1 MYDYFAFWNGATMVA
16 FFNFV
21 AAIMGG
27 PDFLGLMKAIGV
39 TGLLV
44 ASGGALLQVKGEEV
58 GKYFAALALFQATLI
73 VPTCTVNVWDIRAGT
88 AVPVANV
95 PIGVGLFA
103 SELSHLGKWLTDR
116 YETTFGPVDE
126 VARFSRFGL
135 AGPQR
140 VIEAA
145 TRAVAHTPALRNGLD
160 ELVDKCV
167 VPELVDRPAKTNELS
182 ASTSVWT
189 TVMTAGW
196 LNDARSVMLQGL
208 TSAPDGIYGC
218 QTAANLLTSEYN
230 VERASLLR
238 KLGAQS
244 ASFAIGGPTPIDARM
259 VNALEAADTLLVGAS
274 RSADAILRD
283 AVLTDSLRKGAISG
297 TVVSRSVALANVSSD
312 INYRT
317 MAIIAEN
324 ALPKLRTGIEAMT
337 LAIFPALVLIVI
349 VTGHRAGLVIKSYV
363 YMLAWIQLWP
373 PLYAVV
379 NHLSTAS
386 DGTQFS
392 QAVNA
397 LGGTTPQAMALV
409 AELGSSSQTTA
420 GMFALAIPMIA
431 LALVKGG
438 EQAFSSMTSSI
449 MSPAQGAAQKSG
461 ADLAAGNISSGNTSW
476 GNMQTNNSASNGFSS
491 GVTSLNNMSGNKRD
505 ASPSWSS
512 TGMSTQTAGAGSIFK
527 DGGSTVFQGRTDS
540 GALGMSSGSRQSLS
554 NDTSSSRGT
563 ESSRE
568 ARSSFESA
576 MSSVGTTLSSTG
588 FGARVASELD
598 TSSSYGTSTKTG
610 SSASAGDRATSTSG
624 VRQGSDTSE
633 GTAFNTGISGGAGMA
648 GATDASQ
655 VTKPFGTG
663 APAQGGVPAL
673 GGPGSQPLLNGP
685 GGPASGSA
693 PVGAPGGGAGAGG
706 AGGAPGWSDP
716 KHEAP
721 QIRRS
726 VAGSGRVG
734 AEVGMRSSNAMT
746 NTHSAVQA
754 VEGGR
759 SQDVAKNL
767 AAMSEAA
774 NRVAA
779 SDKTGA
785 SAEANKQFQAQ
796 IAAAAKASENYSA
809 AIRESAT
816 STSGRTAS
824 SGNSV
829 EGSTQNLSAV
839 VAAAQAQGMSDADVL
854 KGLSRAD
861 SPQGQRLMAIRDG
874 MAQDM
879 ANGSGPQSL
888 SGGGGQALKAPESP
902 STVRSEGGSGRNA
915 VRSQGRAGI
924 ESQNTANSAGL
935 ERTAQE
941 GGLPGYNPGAKPDT
955 GGVRSE
961 ASRQQGAAQAAI
973 DSMKQGTQ
981 TAVGGAVVAE
991 AIQRGNSSGASAPL
1005 QNLSNALLGGLGY
1018 DEPSKAISAINAVAT
1033 QSPNS
1038 QAGQALRGIGEQY
1051 STGRAVSP
1059 EQLKDAAKLV
1069 REEAKRLKVD

>member
-44 ASGGALLQVKGEEV
+44 ASGGALLQVRGEEV

-126 VARFSRFGL
+126 VARFSRFGM

-167 VPELVDRPAKTNELS
+167 VPELVDVPAKTNQLA
-182 ASTSVWT
+182 ASTSVWS

-208 TSAPDGIYGC
+208 TSAPDGVYGC

-230 VERASLLR
+230 VERAALLR

-244 ASFAIGGPTPIDARM
+244 ASFAIGGPTPIDTRM
-259 VNALEAADTLLVGAS
+259 ANALEAADTLLVGTS

-283 AVLTDSLRKGAISG
+283 AVLTDSLRKGSIAG
-297 TVVSRSVALANVSSD
+297 TVVSRSVALANVSSE

-409 AELGSSSQTTA
+409 AELGASSQSTA

-449 MSPAQGAAQKSG
+449 LSPVQGAAQKSG

-476 GNMQTNNSASNGFSS
+476 GNMQTNNSASHGFSS
-491 GVTSLNNMSGNKRD
+491 GMTSFNGLSGNKQD
-505 ASPSWSS
+505 GAPTWTS
-512 TGMSTQTAGAGSIFK
+512 TGMSTQTYGAGTITSE
-527 DGGSTVFQGRTDS
+527 GGRSVLQARTDS
-540 GALGMSSGSRQSLS
+540 GAVGLTSGSRQSLS
-554 NDTSSSRGT
+554 NDTGSSRGF
-563 ESSRE
+563 EASRE
-568 ARSSFESA
+568 ARTSFESA
-576 MSSVGTTLSSTG
+576 MSSVGTTLNSTG
-588 FGARVASELD
+588 FGARVAAELD
-598 TSSSYGTSTKTG
+598 NTSSHGTSTKTG
-610 SSASAGDRATSTSG
+610 SSASAGDRATATSG

-663 APAQGGVPAL
+663 APMQGGTPAL

-685 GGPASGSA
+685 GGPATGGMPA
-693 PVGAPGGGAGAGG
+693 GAPGGGAG

-734 AEVGMRSSNAMT
+734 ADIGMRSSNAMT

-796 IAAAAKASENYSA
+796 LAAAAKAAENFSA
-809 AIRESAT
+809 ATRQTASSSA
-816 STSGRTAS
+816 GRTAS
-824 SGNSV
+824 TSNSV
-829 EGSTQNLSAV
+829 DSNTQNIAAV
-839 VAAAQAQGMSDADVL
+839 NAAALAAGMSPMDVL
-854 KGLSRAD
+854 RGQSDPTSPEGQKLS
-861 SPQGQRLMAIRDG
+861 SIRDG
-874 MAQDM
+874 LARSMAGGD
-879 ANGSGPQSL
+879 GPHSL
-888 SGGGGQALKAPESP
+888 TGGGGNNLQVPETPKAIQA
-902 STVRSEGGSGRNA
+902 EGSAGRA
-915 VRSQGRAGI
+915 SVRSQGERGI
-924 ESQNTANSAGL
+924 AAQNASNAQGLDATA
-935 ERTAQE
+935 RE
-941 GGLPGYNPGAKPDT
+941 GGLPGYDPAAKPDT
-955 GGVRSE
+955 GGVRAE
-961 ASRQQGAAQAAI
+961 AARQQGAAQATI

-1018 DEPSKAISAINAVAT
+1018 DEPSKAIAAINAVAT

-1051 STGRAVSP
+1051 SSGRAVSP

>member
-27 PDFLGLMKAIGV
+27 SDFLGLMKAIGV

-44 ASGGALLQVKGEEV
+44 ASGGALLQIRGEEV
-58 GKYFAALALFQATLI
+58 GKYLAALALFQATLI
-73 VPTCTVNVWDIRAGT
+73 VPTCTVNVWDVRAGT

-126 VARFSRFGL
+126 VARFTRFGL

-145 TRAVAHTPALRNGLD
+145 SRAVAHTPALRNGLD

-167 VPELVDRPAKTNELS
+167 VPELVDVPSKSNELAS
-182 ASTSVWT
+182 STSVWS

-208 TSAPDGIYGC
+208 QSAPDGVYGC

-230 VERASLLR
+230 VERAALLR

-244 ASFAIGGPTPIDARM
+244 ASFAIGGPTPVDTRM
-259 VNALEAADTLLVGAS
+259 ANALEAADTLLIGTA

-283 AVLTDSLRKGAISG
+283 AVLTDSLRKGSAAG
-297 TVVSRSVALANVSSD
+297 TVVARSVALANVSSE

-409 AELGSSSQTTA
+409 AELGASSQSTA

-438 EQAFSSMTSSI
+438 EQAFSSMTASI
-449 MSPAQGAAQKSG
+449 MAPAQGAAQKSG
-461 ADLAAGNISSGNTSW
+461 GDLAAGNISSGNTSW
-476 GNMQTNNSASNGFSS
+476 GNTQRNNSASHGFSS
-491 GVTSLNNMSGNKRD
+491 GMTSLNSLGANKED
-505 ASPSWSS
+505 ASPTWSS
-512 TGMSTQTAGAGSIFK
+512 PGMSTQTYGAGTVTSE
-527 DGGSTVFQGRTDS
+527 GGRSVLQARPDTGTVGLTT
-540 GALGMSSGSRQSLS
+540 GSRQSLS
-554 NDTSSSRGT
+554 NDTGSGRGT
-563 ESSRE
+563 EA
-568 ARSSFESA
+568 ARQAQTSFESA
-576 MSSVGTTLSSTG
+576 MSSIGTTLNSTG
-588 FGARVASELD
+588 FGSKVASEI
-598 TSSSYGTSTKTG
+598 SSGADYGTTTKSGSTAAT
-610 SSASAGDRATSTSG
+610 ADRAAATHG
-624 VRQGSDTSE
+624 VTNKSDTSE
-633 GTAFNTGISGGAGMA
+633 GTAFRTGLKGEATMGGAV
-648 GATDASQ
+648 DLSQ

-663 APAQGGVPAL
+663 ATGS
-673 GGPGSQPLLNGP
+673 GPVASGQPLLN
-685 GGPASGSA
+685 
-693 PVGAPGGGAGAGG
+693 APGGSAAGAPLGG
-706 AGGAPGWSDP
+706 NVPGTSSTPSATGLPVWNDP
-716 KHEAP
+716 KREAP
-721 QIRRS
+721 KVS
-726 VAGSGRVG
+726 TNVGGSAKVG
-734 AEVGMRSSNAMT
+734 ANLGMEMTNSMT
-746 NTHSAVQA
+746 NTHAAVQA
-754 VEGGR
+754 LEGGR

-774 NRVAA
+774 NKVAA
-779 SDKTGA
+779 ADKTGG

-796 IAAAAKASENYSA
+796 LATAAKSAEAYSV
-809 AIRESAT
+809 AT
-816 STSGRTAS
+816 RQTAS
-824 SGNSV
+824 SNSTRAASTSNSV
-829 EGSTQNLSAV
+829 DASTQNIASVNSA
-839 VAAAQAQGMSDADVL
+839 ALASGMSPLDVL
-854 KGLSRAD
+854 RGQSD
-861 SPQGQRLMAIRDG
+861 PTSPEGQKLQGIRDG
-874 MAQDM
+874 LARST
-879 ANGSGPQSL
+879 AGGSGPNSL
-888 SGGGGQALKAPESP
+888 TGGGGHDLKTPETQQAIKAEGDSGRAAVRAQGQGGVKAQTAANAQALDAMA
-902 STVRSEGGSGRNA
+902 R
-915 VRSQGRAGI
+915 
-924 ESQNTANSAGL
+924 
-935 ERTAQE
+935 E
-941 GGLPGYNPGAKPDT
+941 GGLPGYDPGAKPDT
-955 GGVRSE
+955 GAVHSE
-961 ASRQQGAAQAAI
+961 AARQQVAHQGAMA
-973 DSMKQGTQ
+973 SMQQRTH

-991 AIQRGNSSGASAPL
+991 AIQRGNSTGAAAPL
-1005 QNLSNALLGGLGY
+1005 QNLSNALLSAMGY
-1018 DEPSKAISAINAVAT
+1018 DQPDAAAKALGVVAT
-1033 QSPNS
+1033 TAPDSR
-1038 QAGQALRGIGEQY
+1038 AGQALRQIGEQY
-1051 STGRAVSP
+1051 SAGQAIP
-1059 EQLKDAAKLV
+1059 PNQLKEAAGLV
-1069 REEAKRLKVD
+1069 RDEAKRLNVK